1 MRKQIPEGIHRR
13 MIRSRGVP
21 KEVQRLRNL
30 AENLG
35 RWAERVCVTW
45 SIFELKNTSG
55 VNYVFILGRSSAA
68 GAAVTIRGYGSNDR
82 RL

>member
-1 MRKQIPEGIHRR
+1 
-13 MIRSRGVP
+13 V
-21 KEVQRLRNL
+21 
-30 AENLG
+30 ENLG
-35 RWAERVCVTW
+35 RQAESVCVTW

-68 GAAVTIRGYGSNDR
+68 GAAVTLHRYGSNNG

>member
-1 MRKQIPEGIHRR
+1 
-13 MIRSRGVP
+13 
-21 KEVQRLRNL
+21 
-30 AENLG
+30 
-35 RWAERVCVTW
+35 VCVTW

-68 GAAVTIRGYGSNDR
+68 EAVVTICRYGSNDG

>member
-1 MRKQIPEGIHRR
+1 MDSQGNLREDDKEQ
-13 MIRSRGVP
+13 RSSE
-21 KEVQRLRNL
+21 EVRRLRNL
-30 AENLG
+30 VENL
-35 RWAERVCVTW
+35 RRQAERECVTR

-68 GAAVTIRGYGSNDR
+68 SAAVTICRYGSNDR